1 VTLTFVVGR
10 YAVPFES
17 DGDDPM
23 PLAWDREGKPIYTY
37 QRPAAPL
44 EVAAERGDEEPVCL

>member
-1 VTLTFVVGR
+1 MTLTFVVGR